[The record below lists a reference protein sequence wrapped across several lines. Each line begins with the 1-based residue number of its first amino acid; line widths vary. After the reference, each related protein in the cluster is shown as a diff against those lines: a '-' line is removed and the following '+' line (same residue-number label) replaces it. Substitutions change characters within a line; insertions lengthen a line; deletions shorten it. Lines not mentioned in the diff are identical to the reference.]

1 VQPTMNYAFTGPLNT
16 IKIMYMVYLF
26 NYGAVQ
32 LMLSSVESI
41 CMWGCST
48 CATIH
53 RIFLYPV

>member
-1 VQPTMNYAFTGPLNT
+1 VQPTTNS